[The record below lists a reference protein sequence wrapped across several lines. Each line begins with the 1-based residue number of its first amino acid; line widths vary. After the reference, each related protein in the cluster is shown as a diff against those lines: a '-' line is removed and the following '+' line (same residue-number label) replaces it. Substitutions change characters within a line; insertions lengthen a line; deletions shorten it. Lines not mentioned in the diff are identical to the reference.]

1 LSYDK
6 IETFEKKFKRIS
18 NSEFMEEER
27 SYAKRIKQVDN
38 TNAVVLRI
46 PGGLLNPQ
54 DLVKVG
60 EVASKYNAI
69 VKLTGAQRMAVVGV
83 KDVDIESFMRE
94 IPFEP
99 AAATGPR
106 VRSIKSCLGSEFCR
120 IGQQETIELA
130 LEVEKKYH
138 GIKLPSK
145 LKIGVCGCDR
155 SCSEVYVKDIGFMG
169 TEKGFICF
177 VGGSAGKNPRISV
190 KLTENLS
197 PEKCLE
203 LTDKIIKV
211 YAEKGF
217 KGKRLGD
224 FIESVG
230 GIEEFRKLVLFE

>member
-1 LSYDK
+1 
-6 IETFEKKFKRIS
+6 
-18 NSEFMEEER
+18 MEEER

-46 PGGLLNPQ
+46 PAGLLNPK

-69 VKLTGAQRMAVVGV
+69 VKLTGAQRMAVIGI
-83 KDVDIESFMRE
+83 KDKDLDNFMQE
-94 IPFEP
+94 IPFEH

-106 VRSIKSCLGSEFCR
+106 VRSIKTCPGSEFCR

-130 LEVEKKYH
+130 LELEKRFH

-169 TEKGFICF
+169 NEKGFICL
-177 VGGSAGKNPRISV
+177 VGGTAGKEPRIAI

-197 PEKCLE
+197 AEKCLE

-211 YAEKGF
+211 YSEKGS

-224 FIESVG
+224 FIDSVG